1 MPTVFYIAA
10 RDYSIPYI
18 IEILGVCRL
27 RYSSWIKAWDNIGL
41 LGLIER
47 QRSFCPRK
55 LSLDEEKEVILKVK
69 ENPRGI
75 KRIIP
80 EITNKMG
87 VSICK
92 DTLRRICKRAGLR
105 WKRIKKRLHKE
116 KDEKAYQETV
126 ELIIKLFSIRK
137 TRRN

>member
-1 MPTVFYIAA
+1 MNVGYIAA

-18 IEILGVCRL
+18 IEILGVCKL

-55 LSLDEEKEVILKVK
+55 LSLDEEKEVIRKVK
-69 ENPRGI
+69 KNPRGI

-92 DTLRRICKRAGLR
+92 DTLRICKRAGLR
-105 WKRIKKRLHKE
+105 WKRISIRLHKE